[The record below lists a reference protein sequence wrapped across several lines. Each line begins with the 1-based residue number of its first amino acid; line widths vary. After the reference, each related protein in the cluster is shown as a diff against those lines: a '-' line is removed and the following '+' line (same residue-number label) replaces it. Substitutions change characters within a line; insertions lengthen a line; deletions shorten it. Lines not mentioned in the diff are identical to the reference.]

1 MTTKQLNLWKSGAVQ
16 ITGRAEQVHEWR
28 ALPPLRLPQL
38 SFSVCFVFLLC
49 NAKSTFLCCC
59 VWGEVED
66 QDRAG
71 YQNQLEGITPFLC
84 PICNFL
90 FCVFLSFC
98 CCCCYCCYCVL
109 GGRAGCQLERI
120 APFRS
125 PSTTFFFVSILSFGF
140 CCYCVSG
147 EVAEQRAS
155 WRALPSSCV
164 PLQLS
169 FSQPQPA
176 DQLWIYMLWHKLQR
190 FPIFY
195 KSFGLTSL
203 SLMSQ
208 GRVQF

>member
-1 MTTKQLNLWKSGAVQ
+1 MEDQESRQSRVPAG
-16 ITGRAEQVHEWR
+16 GHY
-28 ALPPLRLPQL
+28 PL
-38 SFSVCFVFLLC
+38 LLC
-49 NAKSTFLCCC
+49 
-59 VWGEVED
+59 
-66 QDRAG
+66 
-71 YQNQLEGITPFLC
+71 PF
-84 PICNFL
+84 CNFL

-169 FSQPQPA
+169 FSQPRPA

-190 FPIFY
+190 LSIFY
-195 KSFGLTSL
+195 RSFGLTTL